1 MLFSIT
7 SVSAS
12 DSDDFNVQG
21 DIIESDYSQMG
32 NAYCSTSNDVDDVLI
47 SNDLVLSEPNE
58 EDSGTEEDD
67 SSADGNGSDSGND
80 TEFSDV
86 YSPSIVSS
94 HAEYKSMTVKYTVG
108 NITYQVKLYDIVNIN
123 GTDYF
128 SPLYNAKVSIRVYT
142 GDTYKTYYAYV
153 DEKGIASIKVP
164 HPAVGTHKVMIYVNN
179 KNMGPSLI
187 KVTKSNATVYAPKK
201 TVNLKLF
208 IISLF

>member
-47 SNDLVLSEPNE
+47 SNDPVLSGPSE

-80 TEFSDV
+80 TEFSEV
-86 YSPSIVSS
+86 YSLQSFQAMQNTNP
-94 HAEYKSMTVKYTVG
+94 
-108 NITYQVKLYDIVNIN
+108 
-123 GTDYF
+123 
-128 SPLYNAKVSIRVYT
+128 
-142 GDTYKTYYAYV
+142 
-153 DEKGIASIKVP
+153 
-164 HPAVGTHKVMIYVNN
+164 
-179 KNMGPSLI
+179 
-187 KVTKSNATVYAPKK
+187 
-201 TVNLKLF
+201 
-208 IISLF
+208 